1 VLPGS
6 SCAKFDTYLMPAL
19 LGGDAGMNDV
29 APAGSAR
36 DGCAFTIRTSEASG
50 GGIRQ
55 PTEAVFAV
63 SERSVQRNS
72 PSPLPV
78 PEDTLPRE
86 SAFEINELAAMA
98 KPAAPTAGMPM
109 STFAKRD
116 ISRTS
121 APVAKEPAQRHLP
134 LFHGLEPASLN
145 RLLLMVS
152 VVVLILALLTLAW
165 ALTMLLYVR
174 WFSQQAALDR
184 AVRRGLSRN
193 EFHLDY
199 QPVFY
204 TKTRKCIG
212 LEAVLRWENVTYGL
226 RGESWYTGKL
236 AAPRSTAKLV
246 EFVLSDAEREL
257 RSIAHGRKLYLM
269 VNLWASCLA
278 SRECL
283 RIVKARMKSFTSSHV
298 VFVIRADDVPGQL
311 ESLAQLR
318 QEKIRVALSGVRTT
332 TSLSTSL
339 LPTDFEFVK
348 VDREVMGLDEPERAR
363 TLREI
368 ASIGRQLDIAVV
380 ADGVEGIG
388 QYRAVEDAR
397 IELTQGFFLGKAVP
411 AHQLPALF
419 ARLGW

>member
-1 VLPGS
+1 
-6 SCAKFDTYLMPAL
+6 
-19 LGGDAGMNDV
+19 
-29 APAGSAR
+29 
-36 DGCAFTIRTSEASG
+36 
-50 GGIRQ
+50 
-55 PTEAVFAV
+55 
-63 SERSVQRNS
+63 
-72 PSPLPV
+72 
-78 PEDTLPRE
+78 
-86 SAFEINELAAMA
+86 
-98 KPAAPTAGMPM
+98 M

-116 ISRTS
+116 ISRTG
-121 APVAKEPAQRHLP
+121 APVAKEPARRHLP
-134 LFHGLEPASLN
+134 LFHGLEPAFLN

-246 EFVLSDAEREL
+246 EFVLSAAEREL
-257 RSIAHGRKLYLM
+257 HSIAHGRKLYLM

-278 SRECL
+278 NRECL

-332 TSLSTSL
+332 TSLNTSL

-397 IELTQGFFLGKAVP
+397 IELAQGFFLGKAVP
-411 AHQLPALF
+411 APQLAALF